1 MAELFESISRGQ
13 MCRVIIE
20 KVQEGETVYVDE
32 DIWNDLYMEDEFID
46 LYEEEY
52 EDWEDEDE

>member
-1 MAELFESISRGQ
+1 MA
-13 MCRVIIE
+13 MCKDVMVTLLSLIE